1 MKVIKNRINS
11 VPRPNKNKKLPSSDS
26 KIKQMKH
33 NYSFILNNSFVNK
46 TFNTNN
52 YKNQYSK
59 QTTKKIIDT
68 FEFDNLNLHE
78 KITNKTKND
87 FYYDSSNSNQNNGRF
102 NYNTGDISN
111 RNNKKILISD
121 KEKDNNNFQK
131 LKEKSSNLKLIL
143 TDMKK
148 IMQPITINK
157 REYVTQNYFNNLI
170 LNNSNSNNTQKN
182 TYKEFKS
189 DKTNIKI
196 KYENDI
202 IQDKKLTS
210 KRLNVN
216 EIITKR
222 EDDTEDDLTEEINI
236 IKTYNEN
243 NSVKNIINNI
253 NYVDLRT
260 KVNDINESI
269 KISQTVKIKKIII
282 GDNSNM
288 AINPNEKYNFNS
300 NNINEKNKIINL
312 NDDVNTNMNYK
323 NISNEREKEIVE
335 VPFDNNKE
343 TIINNFKKK
352 KFNDN
357 LKIDENKNQIYFLGT
372 KVNNTNIF
380 IIDKNKNQIC
390 YNGKTKSTENVK
402 LKDIKQENI
411 NKIKMI
417 YDYCNKNI
425 NDEININDLINVFF
439 EYKEQFEN
447 DIIKKE
453 DGEKKKIIKKYE
465 DKINDSN
472 KEIKLLTN
480 KNNYLVNELVNSMY
494 SNKLLVNDYKKEMDK
509 INSQIIKSEF
519 DIKQKNLN
527 IK

>member
-170 LNNSNSNNTQKN
+170 
-182 TYKEFKS
+182 
-189 DKTNIKI
+189 
-196 KYENDI
+196 I
-202 IQDKKLTS
+202 IIL
-210 KRLNVN
+210 
-216 EIITKR
+216 
-222 EDDTEDDLTEEINI
+222 
-236 IKTYNEN
+236 
-243 NSVKNIINNI
+243 
-253 NYVDLRT
+253 
-260 KVNDINESI
+260 
-269 KISQTVKIKKIII
+269 KKI
-282 GDNSNM
+282 
-288 AINPNEKYNFNS
+288 
-300 NNINEKNKIINL
+300 
-312 NDDVNTNMNYK
+312 
-323 NISNEREKEIVE
+323 
-335 VPFDNNKE
+335 
-343 TIINNFKKK
+343 
-352 KFNDN
+352 
-357 LKIDENKNQIYFLGT
+357 
-372 KVNNTNIF
+372 
-380 IIDKNKNQIC
+380 
-390 YNGKTKSTENVK
+390 
-402 LKDIKQENI
+402 
-411 NKIKMI
+411 
-417 YDYCNKNI
+417 
-425 NDEININDLINVFF
+425 LI
-439 EYKEQFEN
+439 
-447 DIIKKE
+447 
-453 DGEKKKIIKKYE
+453 
-465 DKINDSN
+465 
-472 KEIKLLTN
+472 
-480 KNNYLVNELVNSMY
+480 
-494 SNKLLVNDYKKEMDK
+494 
-509 INSQIIKSEF
+509 
-519 DIKQKNLN
+519 KNLN
-527 IK
+527 QTKLILKSNMKMT